1 MNYNKHAMDLE
12 PLGSS
17 GFVPYDVYAKSKR
30 NQAKKVET
38 KGSLPKQNLDES
50 LADDENLYIVS
61 QKQEERKASQSV
73 LLRKCFIV
81 CVCLVMSLVLN
92 LFSFQVPYTP
102 SLVSID
108 FSSLAE
114 LLAAFT
120 VHPLISVAII
130 LLKNGVYC
138 LINPGAVPSVP
149 GKIIINVAF
158 VLFTWLFYVLLT
170 RTGNKE
176 DGDPMTSE
184 IKRDF
189 SSERV
194 LLCGTASALVTA
206 ILSVLTFKTVTMPLV
221 AKYLGQ
227 DMDVFSKILLANYR
241 QAFDSL
247 TVRFDFVAKIVP
259 SIDSLTE
266 ALLFYNITMNFAK
279 FFISALI
286 VSVVF
291 AVVRTFIYKNQT
303 GLEQK

>member
-1 MNYNKHAMDLE
+1 MNYNKHDMDME

-81 CVCLVMSLVLN
+81 

-170 RTGNKE
+170 RTGNKG
-176 DGDPMTSE
+176 DDDPMTSE